1 MCVWGTNTAEILDR
15 QRGAS
20 QTAGEPDDRSHFKS
34 DKHSEWMMTFIV
46 IYEVSDFL
54 AVWLLLWPVLIGR
67 GCFSFSLR
75 RSVFHSHQHCTNIKT
90 FFLFVSHSVIQ
101 SRKIR
106 DFICHVPSRGTLH
119 QPITHWQT
127 AQTSNFILKT
137 AFHVSAA
144 IIINRHSMTFWF
156 DLSFLLKWMLVFIKN
171 TRTVLLTCSFTH
183 IKCISRAAPSLI
195 YIPVCD
201 TWLAVK

>member
-1 MCVWGTNTAEILDR
+1 MCVWGTNTAGILDR
-15 QRGAS
+15 QRGSS

-75 RSVFHSHQHCTNIKT
+75 RSVFHSHQHCTNIWKKKKKKM

-101 SRKIR
+101 SRKSR
-106 DFICHVPSRGTLH
+106 DFICHVLRRGTLY
-119 QPITHWQT
+119 QPITH
-127 AQTSNFILKT
+127 
-137 AFHVSAA
+137 
-144 IIINRHSMTFWF
+144 
-156 DLSFLLKWMLVFIKN
+156 
-171 TRTVLLTCSFTH
+171 
-183 IKCISRAAPSLI
+183 
-195 YIPVCD
+195 
-201 TWLAVK
+201 